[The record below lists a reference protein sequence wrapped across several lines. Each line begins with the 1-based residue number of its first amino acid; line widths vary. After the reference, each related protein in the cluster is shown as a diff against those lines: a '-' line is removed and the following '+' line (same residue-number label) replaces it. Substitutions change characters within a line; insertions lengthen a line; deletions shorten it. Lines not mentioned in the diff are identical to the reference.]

1 MIEQCRGLIRKRT
14 NGSELVNYN
23 IPNFPSYVHRGWILP
38 NVTWEKVTHY
48 HEDIELLYVLSGK
61 MAYNVHGEIIHLDTG
76 EGILVNANQ
85 IHYTIATQETPA
97 TYLIAVIHP
106 RILYSSD
113 EIRTKYVEPITGN
126 PDITSLV
133 FRKGDNDTLE
143 LARIMHQLFEHKED
157 EFNLTRDFFDLW
169 SLTMNKCSTVPKSN
183 ANITSDSQSEAFKL
197 MITFIQNEYSR
208 PISLEDIA
216 QAGNVSKTFC
226 NTLFH
231 KFTKEPPLES
241 LNRYRT
247 GKVSE
252 LIFST
257 SLSMGDIAEKVG
269 YSSASYMA
277 EMFKKYYGESPTKYK
292 KEKLELYRQINSSI

>member
-1 MIEQCRGLIRKRT
+1 
-14 NGSELVNYN
+14 
-23 IPNFPSYVHRGWILP
+23 
-38 NVTWEKVTHY
+38 
-48 HEDIELLYVLSGK
+48 
-61 MAYNVHGEIIHLDTG
+61 
-76 EGILVNANQ
+76 
-85 IHYTIATQETPA
+85 
-97 TYLIAVIHP
+97 
-106 RILYSSD
+106 
-113 EIRTKYVEPITGN
+113 
-126 PDITSLV
+126 
-133 FRKGDNDTLE
+133 
-143 LARIMHQLFEHKED
+143 MHQLFEHKED

-216 QAGNVSKTFC
+216 RAGNVSKTFC

-257 SLSMGDIAEKVG
+257 SLSMGDIDEKVG